1 MRVVVVSRQPLWRD
15 ALGVLV
21 AAQLPA
27 DPVVALD
34 DIAQLPPLAPQAD
47 DLILL
52 DPPAQC
58 DPGDWLEQHAEQLS
72 VGRLVLMPP
81 HKNVRWAK
89 IAYARGFRAL
99 VPKDTASDILVAVL
113 RLVVVGGEYFPC
125 FEELGAIPD
134 AAPGHGPRL
143 SPRQIEVLRELER
156 GRTNKEIAEHLG
168 IAITTVKL
176 HVQAIL
182 SATGARNRTEVV
194 SRMASGQS
202 RPQA

>member
-15 ALGVLV
+15 ALSALV
-21 AAQLPA
+21 AAELTA
-27 DPVVALD
+27 DPVVSLDDVSQLAALD
-34 DIAQLPPLAPQAD
+34 PVAD

-52 DPPAQC
+52 DPPGQT
-58 DPGDWLEQHAEQLS
+58 DPGEWIERNVEHLKT
-72 VGRLVLMPP
+72 GRLVLLPP

-134 AAPGHGPRL
+134 PIPGHGPRL

-168 IAITTVKL
+168 IAIATVKL

-194 SRMASGQS
+194 SRMASGQT
-202 RPQA
+202 RPPN

>member
-15 ALGVLV
+15 ALSALV
-21 AAQLPA
+21 AAELPA
-27 DPVVALD
+27 DPVVSLDDVSQLAALD
-34 DIAQLPPLAPQAD
+34 PVAD

-52 DPPAQC
+52 DPPGQT
-58 DPGDWLEQHAEQLS
+58 DPGEWIERNVEHLKT
-72 VGRLVLMPP
+72 GRLVLLPP

-89 IAYARGFRAL
+89 IAYAHGFRAL
-99 VPKDTASDILVAVL
+99 APKDTASDLMVAVL

-134 AAPGHGPRL
+134 PAPGHGPRL
-143 SPRQIEVLRELER
+143 SPRQVEVLRELER
-156 GRTNKEIAEHLG
+156 GRTNKEIAEQLG
-168 IAITTVKL
+168 IAIATVKL

-194 SRMASGQS
+194 SRMASGQT
-202 RPQA
+202 RPPN

>member
-34 DIAQLPPLAPQAD
+34 EVAQLAPLGPQPD

-58 DPGDWLEQHAEQLS
+58 DPGDWLEQHAEQLT

-99 VPKDTASDILVAVL
+99 VEKVPKPRNSIRLPSLRAS
-113 RLVVVGGEYFPC
+113 
-125 FEELGAIPD
+125 AI
-134 AAPGHGPRL
+134 
-143 SPRQIEVLRELER
+143 
-156 GRTNKEIAEHLG
+156 
-168 IAITTVKL
+168 
-176 HVQAIL
+176 
-182 SATGARNRTEVV
+182 V
-194 SRMASGQS
+194 SRIMSTA
-202 RPQA
+202 RPISCFC